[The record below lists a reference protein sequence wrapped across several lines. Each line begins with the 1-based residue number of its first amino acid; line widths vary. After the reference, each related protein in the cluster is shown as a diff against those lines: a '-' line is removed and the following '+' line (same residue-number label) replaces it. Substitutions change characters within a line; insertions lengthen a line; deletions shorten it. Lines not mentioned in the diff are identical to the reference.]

1 MSASTTWLWTN
12 NGRKPSRAPARPG
25 TTTANPQRRTRHPK
39 EPSELFFFFFT
50 HSPELLVHHGVS
62 VATPISSSFCTVG
75 GILRKSKERPD
86 QPRSFVN
93 FDSQGFFLLPLVE
106 RRFGWSLEFCLRL
119 QSVDI
124 ADDCTK
130 SVMYINRKKCPFYL
144 SRIFSMF
151 DSEGAQILQG
161 RILVY
166 GDHAP
171 FLLMTAIIR
180 LSSTVS
186 FSNNAD
192 TFSISYA
199 KVSKQVPS
207 VEIRYAY

>member
-1 MSASTTWLWTN
+1 MN
-12 NGRKPSRAPARPG
+12 F
-25 TTTANPQRRTRHPK
+25 
-39 EPSELFFFFFT
+39 FFFFFT

-75 GILRKSKERPD
+75 GILRKSTERPD